1 MNMDG
6 LSGRRHHG
14 KANHGQE
21 ILGSSG
27 TLAHSLAMC
36 VIKHPH
42 PRPRPRDGLR
52 GLAAFQIARIEHPH
66 PRRAIN

>member
-14 KANHGQE
+14 RANHGQE
-21 ILGSSG
+21 IPGS

-52 GLAAFQIARIEHPH
+52 GLAAFQIARIKHPH